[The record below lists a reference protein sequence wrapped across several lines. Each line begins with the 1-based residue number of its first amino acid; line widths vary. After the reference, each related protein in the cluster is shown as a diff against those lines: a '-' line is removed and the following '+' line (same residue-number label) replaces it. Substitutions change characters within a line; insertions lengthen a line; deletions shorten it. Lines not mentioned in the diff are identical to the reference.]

1 MKAIFLMLVL
11 MLQAAHA
18 QEQGTSI
25 SEIQKTI
32 NETLLSKW
40 YERIQLRGYAHFR
53 YNRIFE
59 TNNKLTN
66 PTNDKSVGNNKG
78 FFLRRARLT
87 FFGEVSD
94 RVYIYVQPDF
104 AQDVGSGTMAQNYL
118 QIRDAYFD
126 YAISEDKEW
135 RVRTGISKV
144 PFGFDNMQ
152 SSSNRATLDRSDALN
167 TGAPHERDTGVFLMY
182 APTEIRKRFKELT
195 SNNLKG
201 SGDYGMVA
209 IGAYNGQ
216 TLNKAEE
223 NNDLHRAVR
232 VTYPFKLASGQFI
245 EASLQAYEG
254 KFKTLGSKENTKIG
268 EEVIETKAQDYY
280 DQRSAASLIYY
291 PQPFGFQVEY
301 NIGRGPEFDTGS
313 GTVKTKNLKGGYA
326 LVNYQTYYKN
336 HRFFPFLRYQE
347 YQGGRKLDNGNRMQ
361 TREWEF
367 GTEWQPNSAFELTA
381 AYAISDR
388 RVDSATAAQ
397 NLNQKGQ
404 LLRLQAQFNF

>member
-1 MKAIFLMLVL
+1 MKVIFLLL
-11 MLQAAHA
+11 ILICGSAYG
-18 QEQGTSI
+18 EDQGTSI

-32 NETLLSKW
+32 NDTLLSKW
-40 YERIQLRGYAHFR
+40 YERIQLRGYAQLR
-53 YNRIFE
+53 YNRFLE
-59 TNNKLTN
+59 TNRNLTN
-66 PTNDKSVGNNKG
+66 PTNDKSWGNNKG

-94 RVYIYVQPDF
+94 RVYVYVQPDF
-104 AQDVGSGTMAQNYL
+104 AQDVGSPTMAQNYL

-126 YAISEDKEW
+126 YAISENKEW

-152 SSSNRATLDRSDALN
+152 SSSNRAAMDRSDAIN
-167 TGAPHERDTGVFLMY
+167 SAAPNERDTGVFIMY
-182 APTEIRKRFKELT
+182 APTEVRKLFKELT

-216 TLNKAEE
+216 TLNRAEE

-232 VTYPFKLASGQFI
+232 VTYPLKLANGQFI

-254 KFKTLGSKENTKIG
+254 QFKTIGSSSGTGN
-268 EEVIETKAQDYY
+268 VETAAKDYY
-280 DQRSAASLIYY
+280 DQRTAASLIYY
-291 PQPFGFQVEY
+291 PQPFGFQAEY
-301 NIGRGPEFDTGS
+301 NVGQGPEFDKAAGA
-313 GTVKTKNLKGGYA
+313 VKTKNLKGGYLQA
-326 LVNYQTYYKN
+326 SYQYYYKN
-336 HRFFPFLRYQE
+336 HRLYPYARYQE
-347 YQGGRKLDNGNRMQ
+347 YQGGRKVDNGNHME

-381 AYAISDR
+381 AYAISQ
-388 RVDSATAAQ
+388 RVIESATGSQ
-397 NLNQKGQ
+397 NTNQNGQ
-404 LLRLQAQFNF
+404 LIRLQAQFNF